1 MKSQIIVALDM
12 NFSDAFVTANKLDP
26 SNCKLKIG
34 SQLFSS
40 EGPKVIEEFTKLGF
54 EIFLDLK
61 FHDIPHTVNRSIKEL
76 QDFKIWMINVHASGG
91 AEMLSSAVEAISEF
105 QSRPILLGVT
115 VLTSLNDLLLKEI
128 GIKFDV
134 ISQVL
139 NLAQLSK
146 TNGLDGVVCSP
157 NELTLLRRKL
167 GDDFVLVT
175 PGVRS
180 NKGTQL
186 DDQKRTATLKEAL
199 ERGADFVVIGR
210 EITKNKNPTDALDAV
225 LKEIEYIN

>member
-12 NFSDAFVTANKLDP
+12 SFSDAIDTANKLDP
-26 SNCKLKIG
+26 RNCKIKIG

-61 FHDIPHTVNRSIKEL
+61 FHDIPNTVSRSIKEL
-76 QDFKIWMINVHASGG
+76 KDLKIWMINIHASGG
-91 AEMLSSAVEAISEF
+91 SEMLKSAVEAISEF
-105 QSRPILLGVT
+105 KSRPILLGVT
-115 VLTSLNDLLLKEI
+115 VLTSLNNLLLKEV
-128 GIKFDV
+128 GIKFD
-134 ISQVL
+134 INSQVL

-146 TNGLDGVVCSP
+146 ANGLDGVVCSP
-157 NELTLLRRKL
+157 NELVLLRRKL

-180 NKGTQL
+180 EKGVKE
-186 DDQKRTATLKEAL
+186 DDQKRTATFKEAL
-199 ERGADFVVIGR
+199 QRGADFVVIGR
-210 EITKNKNPTDALDAV
+210 EITRNKNPMEALGAV
-225 LKEIEYIN
+225 LKEMEYIN